1 MTRHKVWASRLD
13 ISLKND
19 KCYFFALSLF
29 YCSSSRSRMRSIYI
43 KRQFNSTHMASQF
56 FRRLL
61 LVLLSQTLMAHY
73 SHKCDREGIYTR
85 RISCLACRREA
96 MQILCVKTVWFAQVY
111 TMFCRSEKTVL
122 KKQCMGREQP
132 TRCSSELL
140 SWWQMTVLSPPPFTF
155 LLHCSLETCPTHF
168 SVPRRRLQDLPR
180 VPRFAA

>member
-85 RISCLACRREA
+85 RISCSAGARQCKFYA
-96 MQILCVKTVWFAQVY
+96 
-111 TMFCRSEKTVL
+111 L
-122 KKQCMGREQP
+122 KLFDSLKLIQCFVVARKQFWENSAWGGSSQQGARVNCSADGR
-132 TRCSSELL
+132 
-140 SWWQMTVLSPPPFTF
+140 WQF
-155 LLHCSLETCPTHF
+155 
-168 SVPRRRLQDLPR
+168 
-180 VPRFAA
+180 